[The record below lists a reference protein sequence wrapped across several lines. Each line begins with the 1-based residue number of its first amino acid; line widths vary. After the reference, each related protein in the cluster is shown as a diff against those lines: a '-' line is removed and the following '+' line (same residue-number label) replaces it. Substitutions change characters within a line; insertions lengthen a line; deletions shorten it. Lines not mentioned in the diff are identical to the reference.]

1 MTFKEKHF
9 KQAFGS
15 VMFATMMML
24 PTGCG
29 KAYKGN
35 YEDGA
40 REGLLDPTPMETKD
54 YYGAKV
60 TLSQV
65 DIPIYDGDGN
75 RLKDRWVTT
84 RGVVGSKY
92 EEDVSLLKTRR
103 AYLNDNT
110 EECYVQVDA
119 NNAILAKDG
128 ACGLF
133 LDGYDV
139 VVVGNESLNKH
150 IGKHPAKLVL
160 PKVKTAKKTLPEKTT
175 AKWVKEDILST
186 DSAEKDTV
194 EGSSSMFKDSLANK
208 IMADT
213 LQNNL

>member
-35 YEDGA
+35 YKENV
-40 REGLLDPTPMETKD
+40 REGLLDPTPVETKD

-65 DIPIYDGDGN
+65 DIPIYDGEGH

-84 RGVVGSKY
+84 RGVVESEYK
-92 EEDVSLLKTRR
+92 EDTSQLKTRR

-133 LDGYDV
+133 LDGYNV
-139 VVVGNESLNKH
+139 VVVGNENLNKH
-150 IGKHPAKLVL
+150 IGKHAAKLIL
-160 PKVKTAKKTLPEKTT
+160 PKTKTIKKTIPENKTAKS
-175 AKWVKEDILST
+175 VKENILST

-194 EGSSSMFKDSLANK
+194 DGSSSMFKDSLANK